1 MTEKEIRKTAMLR
14 ITRNTDIITLSS
26 VYFFFMIAV
35 MLLVEDFVTS
45 SISIFGNYEFT
56 VKNVLRG
63 RGTPTAVMFL
73 IFRLLVYYIGIS
85 LVSRV
90 LLRYFINMNSGAGA
104 DRFTR
109 MHWGRLLPPSIKG
122 SVYILLYKLM
132 VASPLAV
139 GIGGILYYRQK
150 GMSEQLSLC
159 DLVLFMLSIG
169 FTIVWAGELVHYYVS
184 LFLVKY
190 IIAINPRANFFDAC
204 DLSVK
209 LMDGKHQRYFEHMFG
224 LIPCMLPAVL
234 IYPLFIIYPYMTEAN
249 LLFAKEIMGDYW
261 QDKIPTMARR
271 WERQQE
277 RLRRP

>member
-1 MTEKEIRKTAMLR
+1 MTDKEIRKTAMRR
-14 ITRNTDIITLSS
+14 ITHSSDIITLSS
-26 VYFFFMIAV
+26 VYFFFTFTTV
-35 MLLVEDFVTS
+35 MLFEDFIMS
-45 SISIFGNYEFT
+45 SFALFGNDDFT
-56 VKNVLRG
+56 FKNVLRG
-63 RGTPTAVMFL
+63 RNMPLSGMFFAL
-73 IFRLLVYYIGIS
+73 RLLVYFIAIS
-85 LVSRV
+85 SVSKI
-90 LLRYFINMNSGAGA
+90 LLRYFINMNAEGDA

-122 SVYILLYKLM
+122 SVLMLLYKLM
-132 VASPLAV
+132 VSSPLIV
-139 GIGGILYYRQK
+139 GIGGILHFRDK
-150 GMSEQLSLC
+150 GMSEQLSFG

-169 FTIVWAGELVHYYVS
+169 FTIVWAGELVHYFIS
-184 LFLVKY
+184 LSLVKY

-209 LMDGKHQRYFEHMFG
+209 LMDGKHQRYFEH
-224 LIPCMLPAVL
+224 LISLLPCLLPAVF
-234 IYPLFIIYPYMTEAN
+234 IYPLLIIYPFMIEAN